1 MVQPLNLPCSP
12 HTSWMRLNLST
23 TTAGHWA
30 PAKNARLTTKSEE
43 KCTLRCLIDI
53 DISFVFTPVEQ
64 KPFLDW
70 LTHTC
75 RLNVTVC
82 VCASVDGVWEISMIF
97 SPLLTSIFSE
107 TEWGCQTN
115 RKICKWSWNVCVG
128 TICTDVKLPSV
139 GFCFCC
145 WLNKIFLPCMQGVVA
160 GSRVYHQRRHSGF
173 PGDTWPDQPC
183 VPAFP
188 IFVNGD
194 RLSQVP
200 ACRSKPF
207 QFLHCCRNLV
217 FYFILSSVASE
228 PSSEQGRRKRT
239 SNWISRWINQ
249 FLLSDCAGLFV
260 HVWCIPHQ

>member
-1 MVQPLNLPCSP
+1 
-12 HTSWMRLNLST
+12 MRLPNQQ
-23 TTAGHWA
+23 
-30 PAKNARLTTKSEE
+30 KNMQMVV
-43 KCTLRCLIDI
+43 KC
-53 DISFVFTPVEQ
+53 
-64 KPFLDW
+64 
-70 LTHTC
+70 
-75 RLNVTVC
+75 VC
-82 VCASVDGVWEISMIF
+82 VW
-97 SPLLTSIFSE
+97 
-107 TEWGCQTN
+107 
-115 RKICKWSWNVCVG
+115 

-228 PSSEQGRRKRT
+228 PSSEQGRRNHT
-239 SNWISRWINQ
+239 SN
-249 FLLSDCAGLFV
+249 
-260 HVWCIPHQ
+260 